1 MGLRKIV
8 TCLATGCLTLGLVI
22 LVSVEPVA
30 ATNDELT
37 IEDQPAPVAP
47 PAPAGKKPVLKE
59 PTVPM
64 PATTPE
70 QSQAATIF
78 RDVPSISTRYS
89 VGRTTLM
96 PYVGAGFGSGYA
108 SQLDRSLNNPM
119 FPNAETGLRSQF
131 GQSFTPNEFQMG
143 LRIPF

>member
-1 MGLRKIV
+1 MKTV
-8 TCLATGCLTLGLVI
+8 TYLAAACLTLGLVM
-22 LVSVEPVA
+22 LASVEPGA
-30 ATNDELT
+30 ATTDVLT
-37 IEDQPAPVAP
+37 IEGQAAPIAP
-47 PAPAGKKPVLKE
+47 PASAGKKPVLKE

-78 RDVPSISTRYS
+78 RDMPSISTRYS
-89 VGRTTLM
+89 VGGTTLM